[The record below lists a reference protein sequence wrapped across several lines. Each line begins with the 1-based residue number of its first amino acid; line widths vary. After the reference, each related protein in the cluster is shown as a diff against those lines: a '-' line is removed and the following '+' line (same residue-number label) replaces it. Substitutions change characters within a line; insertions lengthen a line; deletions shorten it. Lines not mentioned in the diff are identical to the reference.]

1 MTTTI
6 APIASD
12 RTEIQMVSAVPTF
25 LVEDVGATARWYA
38 EHLGFQT
45 AGAFPDSEP
54 YAYASLRRDGED
66 MTPQELAELEA
77 HVEAM
82 GHKYYGIFADNS
94 GAMKVF
100 DEIELVR
107 DLNTIRGDRSIV
119 KDLRY
124 A

>member
-1 MTTTI
+1 VAISTH
-6 APIASD
+6 
-12 RTEIQMVSAVPTF
+12 
-25 LVEDVGATARWYA
+25 
-38 EHLGFQT
+38 HL
-45 AGAFPDSEP
+45 AKA
-54 YAYASLRRDGED
+54 LLWHCED